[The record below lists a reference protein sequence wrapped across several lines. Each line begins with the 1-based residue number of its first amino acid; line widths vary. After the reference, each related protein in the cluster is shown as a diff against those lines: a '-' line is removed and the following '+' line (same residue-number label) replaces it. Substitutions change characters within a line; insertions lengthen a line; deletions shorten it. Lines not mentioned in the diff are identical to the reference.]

1 MALLKL
7 LFTPAAF
14 ALGFLT
20 PLIAQTM
27 TALGLQLG
35 DVPNLVTGLAVAGVL
50 ALVAHLRGGWL
61 WHSS

>member
-7 LFTPAAF
+7 LFTPTAF

-27 TALGLQLG
+27 TALGMG
-35 DVPNLVTGLAVAGVL
+35 IDGVPNLAVGLGVALTL

-61 WHSS
+61 WHTS